1 MLEPSARQKH
11 VLHCLLLLSI
21 IFFFELKSGG
31 IKLWYTDN
39 DPGEYDPFLKYGYYF
54 AWMLYLLRLVTLL
67 SLPQFLCNF
76 FGLVLYNAFPDDVCV
91 QEVPLVLPFI
101 CIRTVTRGD
110 FPDLIRRNVMRNIES
125 CIDAG
130 LQNFLF
136 EVVTDK
142 PFEISKDSRIRLIVV
157 PPNYKT
163 KSGALFKVRRII
175 SKVSCIKKFCLGQ
188 GFTVLF
194 RK

>member
-1 MLEPSARQKH
+1 MLELSSGQKH
-11 VLHCLLLLSI
+11 ALHCCLLLGSI
-21 IFFFELKSGG
+21 LFFEIQSGG
-31 IKLWYTDN
+31 IKLYYTDS
-39 DPGEYDPFLKYGYYF
+39 DPGQFDPFVDYGYAF
-54 AWMLYLLRLVTLL
+54 AWFLYLLRLVTLL

-76 FGLVLYNAFPDDVCV
+76 FGLVLFNAFPEEVS
-91 QEVPLVLPFI
+91 QESQKVPLVVPFV

-110 FPDLIRRNVMRNIES
+110 FPDLIRRNVMRNIGT

-142 PFEISKDSRIRLIVV
+142 PFDIPKDTRIRLIVV

-163 KSGALFKVRRII
+163 KSGTLFKV
-175 SKVSCIKKFCLGQ
+175 SKVTLKCN
-188 GFTVLF
+188 
-194 RK
+194 